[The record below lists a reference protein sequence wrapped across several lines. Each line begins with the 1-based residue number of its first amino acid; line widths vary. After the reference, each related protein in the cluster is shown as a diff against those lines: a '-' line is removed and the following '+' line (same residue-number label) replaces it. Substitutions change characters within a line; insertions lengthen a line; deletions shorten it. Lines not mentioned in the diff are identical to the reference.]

1 VSPRPRPVPV
11 STISCPICSLENP
24 ALNATCVACSHVL
37 DRRKDPT
44 SWSCQSEAC
53 TDSGTA
59 YVNAG
64 DVRVCGVCGL
74 RREHTEPSQYV
85 SDY

>member
-44 SWSCQSEAC
+44 SWSCQSAAC

-74 RREHTEPSQYV
+74 RREHTEASQYV
-85 SDY
+85 SN